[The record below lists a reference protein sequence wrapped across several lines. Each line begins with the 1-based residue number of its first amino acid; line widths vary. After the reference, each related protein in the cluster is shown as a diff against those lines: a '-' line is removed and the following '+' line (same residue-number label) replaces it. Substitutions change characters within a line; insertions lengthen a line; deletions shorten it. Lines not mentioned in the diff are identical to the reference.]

1 MSTLKNPLPARPVN
15 YSAVEEQVHIVF
27 PGELNGNNEA
37 FGGLIF
43 SLMDKL
49 AGAIFRLHSG
59 MGGATAS
66 FDEGEFICPVKQNDM
81 LVFRGAINRVWRSSC
96 EIGVKVFLVRHSGGE
111 KEYAPV
117 TRCYFTYVSMEFD
130 EGGARKKISPVIPKT
145 EEQKE
150 RFAAAGQ
157 RRKRRLLRKRIRAQK
172 VS

>member
-1 MSTLKNPLPARPVN
+1 MRVQKNSLPAKPVS
-15 YSAVEEQVHIVF
+15 YSAVEEYVHIVF

-43 SLMDKL
+43 SMMDKL

-59 MGGATAS
+59 ILGATAS

-96 EIGVKVFLVRHSGGE
+96 EIGVKVFLVRHNDGK
-111 KEYAPV
+111 KEYVPV

-130 EGGARKKISPVIPKT
+130 GSGARKQISPVVPET
-145 EEQKE
+145 EKQKE
-150 RFAAAGQ
+150 RFATAAK
-157 RRKRRLLRKRIRAQK
+157 RRRRRLLRKRNRAQK